1 MAQELFLQKSAVM
14 GGGLMGSQIALV
26 LAMGSEETVLMSRRQ
41 ETVDNAM
48 ENIHRYAGDLERH
61 DLLRGQSAPDVL
73 ARIRVGD
80 RRAREGEEEGPEQA
94 VHLS

>member
-48 ENIHRYAGDLERH
+48 ENI
-61 DLLRGQSAPDVL
+61 LLRMGL
-73 ARIRVGD
+73 L
-80 RRAREGEEEGPEQA
+80 
-94 VHLS
+94 LSSD